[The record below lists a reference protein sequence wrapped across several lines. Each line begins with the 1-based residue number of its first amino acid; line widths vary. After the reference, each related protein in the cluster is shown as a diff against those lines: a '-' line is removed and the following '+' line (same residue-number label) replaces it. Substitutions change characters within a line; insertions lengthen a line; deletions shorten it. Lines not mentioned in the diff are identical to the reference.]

1 MMTLKIFIAI
11 TAVAAVIWVLR
22 TLQKSRDAKLEMR
35 STFIRNY
42 MFPGGL
48 RFKMREQFPQL
59 SDAQIDTVFD
69 GLRAWF
75 LLLVKYPKQRFGMP
89 SAAVDSAWHE
99 FILMTRNYESFCQK
113 AFGRFLHHVPN
124 EPGRAGDD
132 KAALARTYAMLPT
145 VAGIGFL
152 AAGAASAGLFAIDQ
166 TLNVPN
172 GNRYDQSDLDDLS
185 RLHRDQLAQNSSGSG
200 DGGGC
205 SGTSIDGGSSGG
217 ADGGGGDGGG
227 CGGGCGS

>member
-1 MMTLKIFIAI
+1 MMMTLKIVLAIAAI
-11 TAVAAVIWVLR
+11 AGVVWALHA
-22 TLQKSRDAKLEMR
+22 LQKSRDTKIETR
-35 STFIRNY
+35 SAFIRNY

-75 LLLVKYPKQRFGMP
+75 LLLVQYPKQRFGMP
-89 SAAVDSAWHE
+89 SAAVDTAWHE

-124 EPGRAGDD
+124 EPGRAGND
-132 KAALARTYAMLPT
+132 KAALARTHAMLPT
-145 VAGIGFL
+145 VAGIALLGT
-152 AAGAASAGLFAIDQ
+152 GAASASLFAVDQ

-172 GNRYDQSDLDDLS
+172 GNLYDQSDLDELS
-185 RLHRDQLAQNSSGSG
+185 RRHREQLAQHGSGSGGGYGGTSVDGSSGCGG
-200 DGGGC
+200 DGGG
-205 SGTSIDGGSSGG
+205 
-217 ADGGGGDGGG
+217 GGG

>member
-1 MMTLKIFIAI
+1 MMMTIKIVLAI
-11 TAVAAVIWVLR
+11 SAIVGTIWALR
-22 TLQKSRDAKLEMR
+22 ALQKSRDTKIETR
-35 STFIRNY
+35 SAFIRNY

-48 RFKMREQFPQL
+48 RFKMCEQFPQL

-75 LLLVKYPKQRFGMP
+75 LLLAQYPKQRFGMP
-89 SAAVDSAWHE
+89 SAAVDTAWHE

-124 EPGRAGDD
+124 ELGRAGDD
-132 KAALARTYAMLPT
+132 KAALARTHAMLPT
-145 VAGIGFL
+145 VAGIALLGT
-152 AAGAASAGLFAIDQ
+152 GAASASLFAVDQ

-172 GNRYDQSDLDDLS
+172 GNLYDQSDLDELS
-185 RLHRDQLAQNSSGSG
+185 RRHREQLAQNSSGNGGGCGGTSVDGSSGCGG
-200 DGGGC
+200 DGGG
-205 SGTSIDGGSSGG
+205 
-217 ADGGGGDGGG
+217 GGG